1 MKVTLQRGHWL
12 NAGGLAENLLCV
24 SECKYFYVDYEMQ
37 SHVTVGGGSQQELWR
52 IKCGINIIFTA

>member
-24 SECKYFYVDYEMQ
+24 SECKYFYVDYEMW
-37 SHVTVGGGSQQELWR
+37 SHVAVGGGS
-52 IKCGINIIFTA
+52 